1 MRIHVSAIYSILF
14 AAFAEEDRV
23 HAKSIP
29 AWDNNA
35 AQVILTRSSESIL
48 RSKVPKSAISRHLD
62 AIDPTQTYK
71 YKKLGNDLEGISSKY
86 FGSAVAISGDGT
98 LVAVGSKGDYGYT
111 GSVFVFQYNA
121 STLQWTQFGQR
132 IRGESSG
139 DKSGA
144 SLAMSKDGLRLV
156 VGAPDNGETNYGYRG
171 HMRVYE
177 YNSGSGQWSQMGG
190 DLDGFAR
197 NDNAGTSAAISGDGS
212 RVAMGAPGSDSATVV
227 DAGRV
232 LIFSFDGSNWVPS
245 GNVIESPER
254 AYLGGAVALSYN
266 GNRVVVGG
274 TTFAPTK
281 ALDYAGSVSAYDF
294 DFVDSV
300 WVKAGETIIG
310 LGYYDRFGSDVD
322 ISDDGTRIV
331 VGALT
336 SDGQVLD
343 RRDIGQASV
352 FQEDTSIPA
361 GWRQIG
367 NNINGEDNYDNLG
380 SSVTISGDGNVIA
393 VGAPDND
400 DGGGN
405 SGEVEMYQYIQ
416 AEDEWRQIG
425 IHIGGKS
432 LTVICICV
440 IQSLCRI
447 LGCCSRVLIL
457 LLCQSQVSVKVRLA
471 EMLL

>member
-35 AQVILTRSSESIL
+35 AQVILTNSSENIL
-48 RSKVPKSAISRHLD
+48 RPKIPKSAISRHLD

-71 YKKLGNDLEGISSKY
+71 YKKLGNDLEGISSKF
-86 FGSAVAISGDGT
+86 FGSAVAISGDGS
-98 LVAVGSKGDYGYT
+98 LVAVGSKGDYGYA
-111 GSVFVFQYNA
+111 GSVFVFQYDP

-132 IRGESSG
+132 IRGESSA

-156 VGAPDNGETNYGYRG
+156 VGARDNGNNYYG

-177 YNSGSGQWSQMGG
+177 YSSGQWSQMGG
-190 DLDGFAR
+190 DLNGSAR
-197 NDNAGTSAAISGDGS
+197 NDNAGTSVTISGDGT
-212 RVAMGAPGSDSATVV
+212 RVAMGAPGSDSATVS
-227 DAGRV
+227 DAGSVR
-232 LIFSFDGSNWVPS
+232 LFSYDGSGWVLS
-245 GNVIESPER
+245 GNVIESEEK

-266 GNRVVVGG
+266 GNRVVAGG
-274 TTFAPTK
+274 TTYTPPTTG
-281 ALDYAGSVSAYDF
+281 ASLAYAGSVNVYDF

-300 WVKAGETIIG
+300 WVQAGETIIG

-322 ISDDGTRIV
+322 ISYDGTRIV

-336 SDGQVLD
+336 SDGQD
-343 RRDIGQASV
+343 PDKWDIGQAIAY
-352 FQEDTSIPA
+352 QQDTNSSEWI
-361 GWRQIG
+361 QIG
-367 NNINGEDNYDNLG
+367 QIINGEDNYDNLG

-416 AEDEWRQIG
+416 AEDEWRQISFDL
-425 IHIGGKS
+425 GGKS
-432 LTVICICV
+432 FTVIFIC
-440 IQSLCRI
+440 
-447 LGCCSRVLIL
+447 
-457 LLCQSQVSVKVRLA
+457 A
-471 EMLL
+471 E